1 MPWIPFD
8 AIEAN
13 MARTIAAFTDEE
25 IWECVE
31 DSFQR
36 WFHADRSIAG
46 PFCEADP
53 CSREHLTIS
62 AERQARDRFLQ
73 LAQRSRWTAWET
85 VAGTGVR
92 SEGFSQGRVPRSRWQ
107 PSPWRQALAG
117 PAR

>member
-36 WFHADRSIAG
+36 WFHADR
-46 PFCEADP
+46 
-53 CSREHLTIS
+53 
-62 AERQARDRFLQ
+62 
-73 LAQRSRWTAWET
+73 
-85 VAGTGVR
+85 
-92 SEGFSQGRVPRSRWQ
+92 
-107 PSPWRQALAG
+107 
-117 PAR
+117 